1 MNAPLFLSSL
11 LFKDANSLIS
21 MNNLFPL
28 HLSRISNGHHISQFS
43 DIAVAANPAAKRI
56 RMLPTLQSC
65 SGIDFLSNNCG

>member
-1 MNAPLFLSSL
+1 LP
-11 LFKDANSLIS
+11 FKDANNL
-21 MNNLFPL
+21 NGLDNLFPL
-28 HLSRISNGHHISQFS
+28 HLNRISNGHHISQFS